1 VSSERSRGRLTRQS
15 QSRRGQ
21 LDQLEVTLFGE
32 PELGAVAIPSPD
44 SGDPSPTT
52 KAALVPVPELRLRAW
67 QREALAR
74 FEQSVAPSFLVVAT
88 PGAGKTTFALAAVR
102 RAMVARRVRRFVVV
116 VPTQHLKNQWAHAA
130 EEIDLHLDPNWSAG
144 YGSLPSDVH
153 GVVVT
158 YQQVAANPGALRT
171 LVHGALAI
179 LDEIHHAGESRAWG
193 DGVRFAFEH
202 AARRL
207 SLSGTPFRSDQNTIP
222 FVRYDGDLAEADYE
236 YGYGEALKDRAVVR
250 PVYFPRI
257 KGHMEWTAPGGLEY
271 AATFDDPLTREL
283 ANQRLRTALDTE
295 GDWLGAVIEQAHAQL
310 CHLRA
315 REPNAAGLVIAMD
328 QEHAREIARI
338 MQERLGVTAVVA
350 TSDEPSASEK
360 ISAFAQGTP
369 PWIVAVRM
377 VSEGVDIPRLRVG
390 VYATNTV
397 TDLFFRQAVGRL
409 VRWSGR
415 DARQMAYMF
424 IPDDLRLRTFAVGIA
439 EQRRHSLR
447 RQQEAFGEEDGGRR
461 PREAEPQADQPA
473 GGGEDD
479 GQLSLFTAI
488 SAVPLDEQ
496 GRRLDGV
503 RVYDDADSGA
513 IPDLVSAG
521 GELDE
526 RRRSLPAEAAVVGTA
541 PVPLPEPEAGTTDAS
556 GENKKISALA
566 RRRQLREQNSAV
578 IADLVHVTGKSHAT
592 LNAELNRRSGIRRI
606 SEATVRQLERR
617 LELAR
622 RLLGRI

>member
-1 VSSERSRGRLTRQS
+1 L
-15 QSRRGQ
+15 
-21 LDQLEVTLFGE
+21 
-32 PELGAVAIPSPD
+32 
-44 SGDPSPTT
+44 
-52 KAALVPVPELRLRAW
+52 PELRLRAW

-74 FEQSVAPSFLVVAT
+74 FEQSTAPSFLVVAT

-116 VPTQHLKNQWAHAA
+116 VPTQHLKNQWAQAA
-130 EEIDLHLDPNWSAG
+130 EAMDLHLDPNWSAG

-171 LVHGALAI
+171 LVHGALAV

-193 DGVRFAFEH
+193 DGVRFSFEH

-207 SLSGTPFRSDQNTIP
+207 SLSGTPFRSDQNIIP

-283 ANQRLRTALDTE
+283 ANQRLRTALDAE
-295 GDWLGAVIEQAHAQL
+295 GDWLASVIEQAHAQL
-310 CHLRA
+310 SHLRT
-315 REPNAAGLVIAMD
+315 RDPRAAGLVIAMD
-328 QEHAREIARI
+328 QEHARSIAGI

-360 ISAFAQGTP
+360 ISAFAHGTT

-415 DARQMAYMF
+415 DSRQTAYMF
-424 IPDDLRLRTFAVGIA
+424 IPDDLRLRTFATGIA

-447 RQQEAFGEEDGGRR
+447 RQQEAFGDEDGERR
-461 PREAEPQADQPA
+461 PRETEPA
-473 GGGEDD
+473 GD
-479 GQLSLFTAI
+479 GAADPLEQEQLSLFTAI
-488 SAVPLDEQ
+488 SAVPLDEE

-503 RVYDDADSGA
+503 RVYDDGETDA
-513 IPDLVSAG
+513 IPDLVGAS
-521 GELDE
+521 DE
-526 RRRSLPAEAAVVGTA
+526 RRPLPGAAAAVVGSA
-541 PVPLPEPEAGTTDAS
+541 PVPLPEPDS
-556 GENKKISALA
+556 GADGDGRRENRKTSALQ

-578 IADLVHVTGKSHAT
+578 VADLAHVTGKSHAT
-592 LNAELNRRSGIRRI
+592 LNSELNRRSGIRRI

-617 LELAR
+617 LDLAR